1 VLLPEDAYGRA
12 KRQRFVEAVI
22 RQAQPRTVLDFGCG
36 TGTQLT
42 WPLAEAFPQVSFLG
56 IDSDQ
61 PTIDWARKQPVP
73 SNLSY
78 AIQDDSPSE
87 RRFDLIIASEVLEH
101 VEAPDELLRRF
112 RDRLAEGGRLVVT
125 IPNGFGPFE
134 MMSLTEHL
142 LTLSGVL
149 PLLRRLKHLV
159 LGKPRIESSQAL
171 TLAISPHINFF
182 SRSVML
188 GLLRGAGFEVAR
200 FQSRTVFCGFI
211 IDWVIRGP
219 LISWNAQLADHL
231 PAWCA
236 SDWMFECVEAA
247 IPSAA
252 RPDFRRTSWG
262 RFRRYLCERRWAGVS
277 MPYH

>member
-1 VLLPEDAYGRA
+1 
-12 KRQRFVEAVI
+12 
-22 RQAQPRTVLDFGCG
+22 
-36 TGTQLT
+36 
-42 WPLAEAFPQVSFLG
+42 
-56 IDSDQ
+56 
-61 PTIDWARKQPVP
+61 
-73 SNLSY
+73 
-78 AIQDDSPSE
+78 
-87 RRFDLIIASEVLEH
+87 
-101 VEAPDELLRRF
+101 
-112 RDRLAEGGRLVVT
+112 
-125 IPNGFGPFE
+125 
-134 MMSLTEHL
+134 L